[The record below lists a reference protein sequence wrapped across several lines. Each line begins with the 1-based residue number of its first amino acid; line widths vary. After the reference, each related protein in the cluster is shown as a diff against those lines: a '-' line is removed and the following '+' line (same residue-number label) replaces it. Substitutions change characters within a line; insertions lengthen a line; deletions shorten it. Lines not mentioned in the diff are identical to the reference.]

1 METRARYTLIGL
13 FLCAVALSGFFFVYW
28 LNNSAGFGSRTDYRV
43 AFKGPAYGLIEG
55 SSVLFNGIKV
65 GEVTQLQLDA
75 SAPGEVIA
83 IISVVTGTP
92 IASDTTVGIESLS
105 LMGTPA
111 VALIGGA
118 AGARPLAPGSNG
130 QLPLLVSPP
139 EASQDIMRAA
149 KTTLLRVDGL
159 IAKNEQPI
167 TDAVANLKTFA
178 EALGRNAGKVDKI
191 ADGLTGMFGNQQ
203 KPATTAVD
211 LSAAD
216 SFGQLVLPTGDKQLV
231 IAQPTVVL
239 ALDSQ
244 KILGEAGAR
253 TSQVI
258 SDAQWSDNLPK
269 LVLRK
274 MLQSFENAKFDK
286 VESEDDAFDSDAKL
300 LIDIRSFYV
309 SPETKGII
317 IEMTGKLLVGGKVVG
332 SNTFRQT
339 RPADL
344 SSIDAVAGAFDEA
357 FKQTASD
364 MVVWTLGLL

>member
-1 METRARYTLIGL
+1 METRARYILIGL
-13 FLCAVALSGFFFVYW
+13 FLCLVAFGGFFFVYW
-28 LNNSAGFGSRTDYRV
+28 LNNSAGFGARTDYRV

-55 SSVLFNGIKV
+55 SAVLFNGIKV
-65 GEVTQLQLDA
+65 GEVTSLQLDA

-83 IISVVTGTP
+83 IISVVSGTP
-92 IASDTTVGIESLS
+92 IASDTTVGVESLS

-118 AGARPLAPGSNG
+118 AGAQPLAATDG
-130 QLPLLVSPP
+130 QPPLLVSPP

-149 KTTLLRVDGL
+149 KTTLLRLDGL
-159 IAKNEQPI
+159 IAENEKPI
-167 TDAVANLKTFA
+167 TDTIANLKSFA

-203 KPATTAVD
+203 KPATTAID

-216 SFGQLVLPTGDKQLV
+216 TFGPLGTLPDKQLV

-244 KILGEAGAR
+244 KILGEAGAT

-274 MLQSFENAKFDK
+274 MVQSFENAKYDK
-286 VESEDDAFDSDAKL
+286 AQSEDDAFDSDAKL
-300 LIDIRSFYV
+300 LLDIRSFYV
-309 SPETKGII
+309 SPEAKGIV
-317 IEMTGKLLVGGKVVG
+317 IEMTAKLLVGGKVAG
-332 SNTFRQT
+332 SQTFRQQ
-339 RPADL
+339 RPADVANL
-344 SSIDAVAGAFDEA
+344 QAVAGAFDA
-357 FKQTASD
+357 GFKQIQTEI
-364 MVVWTLGLL
+364 VVWTLGLL